1 MVRACAHVWAGAG
14 GCSEHLAQPFEISQI
29 SPVRIGG
36 VKLIVSLVFVSKQI
50 EQRSATAYR
59 LNPSTRL
66 FL

>member
-1 MVRACAHVWAGAG
+1 MCGQAQVAVR
-14 GCSEHLAQPFEISQI
+14 SIQPSPYFEISQI